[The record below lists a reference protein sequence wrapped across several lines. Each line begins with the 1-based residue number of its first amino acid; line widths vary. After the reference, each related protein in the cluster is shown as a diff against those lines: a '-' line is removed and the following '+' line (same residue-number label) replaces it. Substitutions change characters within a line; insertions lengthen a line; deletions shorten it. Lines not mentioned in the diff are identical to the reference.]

1 LYLDTTGLINLIN
14 FCKFEN
20 LRKLRK
26 KEEVLLIQAKKS
38 RFKNHNNRSAPRL
51 RDFSDTNL
59 SCFTDKQ
66 IIVAL
71 IELGFDLLDKKSSR
85 ILMTMKINFA
95 FIDQGL
101 DEKLSC
107 FTTVRQNNYRNYQLK
122 LSCFTDHEHN

>member
-1 LYLDTTGLINLIN
+1 M
-14 FCKFEN
+14 
-20 LRKLRK
+20 
-26 KEEVLLIQAKKS
+26 
-38 RFKNHNNRSAPRL
+38 
-51 RDFSDTNL
+51 TNL

-95 FIDQGL
+95 FFDQGL